1 MLLKSQSKQIRI
13 WDDSWKI
20 LKVHGVSERY
30 QNQPKQDPGH
40 NGDGTTKEHK
50 RSTMPQQQGSCVEQV
65 CFKGDKQMSTFLSH
79 AEEVLQVDAQVPTS
93 L

>member
-20 LKVHGVSERY
+20 LKVHDVSERY

-40 NGDGTTKEHK
+40 NGDGITKEHK
-50 RSTMPQQQGSCVEQV
+50 RSAMPQRQGSRAEQV
-65 CFKGDKQMSTFLSH
+65 RFKGGGQVSTFLPH
-79 AEEVLQVDAQVPTS
+79 AEEVLQMDARMPIS
-93 L
+93 F